1 VQHLSY
7 IDYTI
12 IIVYLVAIASL
23 GKIRGGKQKTVKDY
37 FVGSQEVPWWTIS
50 FSIVAAETST
60 LTFISIPG
68 LAYLTNLNFLQLTFG
83 YLIGRIIVAA
93 YFLPAYYKGEL
104 STAYSYLQNRFGNK
118 TRSIASVTFLFT
130 RIASD
135 GVRLF
140 ATAIPLYLMLDIQP
154 IVAIVIMAI
163 VALLYTFTGGLKGV
177 IWVDAV
183 QMIIY
188 IGGAIVSIFYLF
200 HFIPLSFS
208 GIFDSTDVNSK
219 LSIINLGFENGIKG
233 FFSQPYTL
241 ISGIVG
247 GAFLSMSSHG
257 TDQLIVQRLLAA
269 KNLAESKKAI
279 ITTGVIIIFQ
289 FALFL
294 FIGIL
299 LYVYYGSIDL
309 KSDEIFPKFI
319 IEVLPVGIKGL
330 IIAGLFAA
338 ALSTLAGSITSLSSS
353 VMIDLYLP
361 FTKSIDEKRNLLL
374 SKMLTIFWAAML
386 IFSAFIFMN
395 SPGTVVE
402 LALSIAS
409 FTYGGLLGV
418 FLLGLSNKNVQQ
430 KHAIPAFFT
439 AIICMSFIILFNVV
453 AWTWFVLS
461 GVLITLIV
469 GNTLYLIF
477 GKVKTAKHTFE

>member
-1 VQHLSY
+1 MHLSF
-7 IDYTI
+7 IDYA
-12 IIVYLVAIASL
+12 IIVVYLIAIASF
-23 GKIRGGKQKTVKDY
+23 GKFRGGKQRSVKDY
-37 FVGSQEVPWWTIS
+37 FIGSQEVPWWIIS

-83 YLIGRIIVAA
+83 YLIGRIIVAVF
-93 YFLPAYYKGEL
+93 FLPAYYKGEL
-104 STAYSYLQNRFGNK
+104 STAYSYLENRFGKK
-118 TRSIASVTFLFT
+118 TRSLASVTFLFT
-130 RIASD
+130 RTASD

-140 ATAIPLYLMLDIQP
+140 ATAIPLYIMLEIQP
-154 IVAIVIMAI
+154 IVAIVIMAF

-183 QMIIY
+183 QMLIY
-188 IGGAIVSIFYLF
+188 IGGAIISVIYLLNYL
-200 HFIPLSFS
+200 PGSFNDTIS
-208 GIFDSTDVNSK
+208 SDGIIEK
-219 LSIINLGFENGIKG
+219 LSIINLGFGNSFAE

-241 ISGIVG
+241 LSGIIG
-247 GAFLSMSSHG
+247 GAFLSMASHG

-279 ITTGVIIIFQ
+279 VTTGVIIIFQ

-299 LYVYYGSIDL
+299 LFAYYGKIDV
-309 KSDEIFPKFI
+309 KPDEVFSKFI
-319 IEVLPVGIKGL
+319 IEALPVGVKGL

-353 VMIDLYLP
+353 VMMDLYLP
-361 FTKSIDEKRNLLL
+361 LKKSIDEKRNLFI
-374 SKMLTIFWAAML
+374 SKLLTIFWAGML
-386 IFSAFIFMN
+386 IVSAFIFME
-395 SPGTVVE
+395 SPKTVVE

-409 FTYGGLLGV
+409 FTYGGLLGT

-430 KHAIPAFFT
+430 NHAIAGFVS
-439 AIICMSFIILFNVV
+439 AIVVMSFIILFKVV
-453 AWTWFVLS
+453 AWTWFILI
-461 GVLITLIV
+461 GVTITLIV
-469 GNTLYLIF
+469 GNLLHIF
-477 GKVKTAKHTFE
+477 FREKSN

>member
-1 VQHLSY
+1 M
-7 IDYTI
+7 I
-12 IIVYLVAIASL
+12 AITAF
-23 GKIRGGKQKTVKDY
+23 GKIIGGKQKTVKDY
-37 FVGSQEVPWWTIS
+37 FIGKQEVPWWAIS

-83 YLIGRIIVAA
+83 YLIGRIIVAQF
-93 YFLPAYYKGEL
+93 FLPAYYKGEL

-118 TRSIASVTFLFT
+118 TRSLASVTFLFT
-130 RIASD
+130 RTAAD

-140 ATAIPLYLMLDIQP
+140 ATAIPLYLMLDISP
-154 IVAIVIMAI
+154 IIAIVMIAI

-177 IWVDAV
+177 IWVDAI
-183 QMIIY
+183 QLFIY
-188 IGGAIVSIFYLF
+188 IGGAILAGFYLISNIPGGISEVFSSGEISSKFSIFNF
-200 HFIPLSFS
+200 
-208 GIFDSTDVNSK
+208 
-219 LSIINLGFENGIKG
+219 GFENGFAG

-241 ISGIVG
+241 LSGLIG

-294 FIGIL
+294 VVGVL
-299 LYVYYGSIDL
+299 LYAYYGPLDI
-309 KSDEIFPKFI
+309 KSDEIFSKFI
-319 IEVLPVGIKGL
+319 IEVLPSGVKGI

-353 VMIDLYLP
+353 VMLDLYIP
-361 FTKSIDEKRNLLL
+361 FKKSVDEKKNLFI
-374 SKMLTIFWAAML
+374 SKMLTIFWAVML
-386 IFSAFIFMN
+386 IFSAFIFME
-395 SPGTVVE
+395 SSKAVVE

-409 FTYGGLLGV
+409 FTYGGLLGT
-418 FLLGLSNKNVQQ
+418 FLLGLSNQRIKQN
-430 KHAIPAFFT
+430 HAIAGFIA
-439 AIICMSFIILFNVV
+439 AIVAMSFIIIFKVV
-453 AWTWFVLS
+453 AWTWFILI
-461 GVLITLIV
+461 GVFITLLV
-469 GNTLYLIF
+469 GNL
-477 GKVKTAKHTFE
+477 FEMITRKR